1 MDDRNV
7 EVYVFEAENGAV
19 AKELEDTH
27 AVFDDVGERT
37 HVAISVLRVGL
48 GWFVYGGN
56 VLRDISKVKEGG

>member
-27 AVFDDVGERT
+27 AVFDDVGKRT
-37 HVAISVLRVGL
+37 HVAISVLRVR
-48 GWFVYGGN
+48 WFGF
-56 VLRDISKVKEGG
+56 SMEGMCEGYK